1 MRHAELLEAAAM
13 RIFAGLKET
22 NMVQVL
28 VADEMKM
35 DLMEW
40 VTEFAAKFRLVYN
53 EQPDIK
59 QAIDTGNIGPELIKK
74 VTTLLQQPNA

>member
-1 MRHAELLEAAAM
+1 M

-28 VADEMKM
+28 VADEMHM

-40 VTEFAAKFRLVYN
+40 VTEFAAKFRLIYN
-53 EQPDIK
+53 EQPEIK
-59 QAIDTGNIGPELIKK
+59 QAIDTGKIDQALIKQ
-74 VTTLLQQPNA
+74 VSTLLQQPHA